1 MTIEELRARLA
12 ELQESAKA
20 IQATA
25 DAEKRDLKEEEQTE
39 LDGIFAEFDKVEADI
54 KRREKLAGQ
63 DARLAASAGR
73 RSTPNAVAATDPTEP
88 GETSARRGRIEA
100 VRMAPAERARWG
112 WRSIGDYFAAV
123 KAAVDGP
130 VDPRILNAPTTY
142 GSEGVGADGGFAVPP
157 EFRSSILQKVLGDD
171 SLLQFCDQS
180 ETGSNSVTWPK
191 DETAPWGSTG
201 INAFW
206 DGEAATL
213 TQRKPALESTTCKV
227 NKLTC
232 LVPVTDELLE
242 DAPQMNTYI
251 PRKAGD
257 VIDFK
262 CTDAIVNGTGAGM
275 PLGILNSPATVSQ
288 AAEPSQVAAT
298 IHGLNVIKMWARM
311 PARWRREAVW
321 LCHPD
326 VEPFL
331 MSAGLQI
338 GPAAAG
344 AATGGQLVWMP
355 PGGLS
360 GSPFATLLGRPIIPT
375 QACKGVGTV
384 GDIIFAD
391 LKQYAAILKAG
402 GLRTDVSIHVYFD
415 TDHTAFRF
423 ILRMGGQ
430 PWWSAPITAKSG
442 GTTYGPF
449 VTLAAR

>member
-25 DAEKRDLKEEEQTE
+25 DAEKRDLKPEEETE
-39 LDGIFAEFDKVEADI
+39 LEANIAEFDKIELDI
-54 KRREKLAGQ
+54 KRREKVAGQ
-63 DARLAASAGR
+63 EARLAASAGR
-73 RSTPNAVAATDPTEP
+73 KAAPNVVATDKDGDGVKGKRLEVPRASATER
-88 GETSARRGRIEA
+88 S
-100 VRMAPAERARWG
+100 RWG
-112 WRSIGDYFAAV
+112 WHNLGDFFTAV
-123 KAAVDGP
+123 KESETTGK
-130 VDPRILNAPTTY
+130 VDPRIVNAPTTY

-157 EFRSSILQKVLGDD
+157 EFRSAILQKVLGDD
-171 SLLQFCDQS
+171 SLLGFCDQS
-180 ETGSNSVTWPK
+180 ETSSNSVTWPK

-213 TQRKPALESTTCKV
+213 TQRKPAFESTTCKV

-262 CTDAIVNGTGAGM
+262 CTDAIINGTGAGM

-288 AAEPSQVAAT
+288 AAEASQVAGT
-298 IHGLNVIKMWARM
+298 IHGLNIINMWARM

-326 VEPFL
+326 VEPWL
-331 MSAGLQI
+331 MRAGLQV

-344 AATGGQLVWMP
+344 AATGGTLVWMP

-360 GSPFATLLGRPIIPT
+360 QSPYATLLGRPIIPS
-375 QACKGVGTV
+375 QACKAVGTV

-391 LKQYAAILKAG
+391 LKQYAAVLKAG

-430 PWWSAPITAKSG
+430 PWWSAPIAAKSG
-442 GTTYGPF
+442 STTYGPF